1 MQSVMQDTTG
11 TIHLFVV
18 RLVAQKADILV
29 HVNVP
34 HEELERAGDP
44 SVVVAEELKAHQVM
58 ARMMET
64 LEIVDYGLFGADGA

>member
-1 MQSVMQDTTG
+1 MQDTTG

-18 RLVAQKADILV
+18 RLAAQEADILV

-44 SVVVAEELKAHQVM
+44 GVVVGEELKAHQVM

-64 LEIVDYGLFGADGA
+64 LEILDYGLFGA